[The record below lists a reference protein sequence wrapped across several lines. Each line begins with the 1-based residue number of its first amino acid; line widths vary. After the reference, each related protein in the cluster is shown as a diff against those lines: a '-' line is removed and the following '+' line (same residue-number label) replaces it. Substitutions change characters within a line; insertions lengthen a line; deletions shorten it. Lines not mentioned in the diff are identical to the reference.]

1 MPAMWGERGVP
12 LSPREELLRQLALD
26 QSYQRQLD
34 AVLAKQDGVRGPCG
48 LGFSCFKTHDTWG
61 YHVTITEFQNREY
74 AMGDYFE
81 DRIRAEHG
89 MSIEDPSAPSEV
101 GEVFDLTSTLSEED
115 AAKVAEAF
123 DRIRPLDADQ
133 KRNLLDILTEDYHAL
148 RSEIQQAFQKARR
161 KAQEE
166 VYAQFPEPETQVDR
180 FRIEAEELLKAQGK
194 AWRKLVK
201 RAAKEDVV
209 LKDQYLSH
217 WARQEWSAD
226 RVVASQTYD
235 TSERDKALAEARRPI
250 DRAERAALEEVDR
263 IQHKANRQI
272 RLAAISKDASEILN
286 TLPKAADIT
295 AKLDEAVRV
304 AHDEIEAEKAA
315 QPQRRLLG
323 RKR

>member
-1 MPAMWGERGVP
+1 MFPPPLDYERLRAMEQQFYSSLLQARQ
-12 LSPREELLRQLALD
+12 PRALD
-26 QSYQRQLD
+26 G
-34 AVLAKQDGVRGPCG
+34 VLGPCG
-48 LGFSCFKTHDTWG
+48 QGSRCFKTHDTWG
-61 YHVTITEFQNREY
+61 YHVTITEFENEEY

-89 MSIEDPSAPSEV
+89 IEDPAPSEV
-101 GEVFDLTSTLSEED
+101 NEVFDLTSTLSEED

-123 DRIRPLDADQ
+123 ERIRPLDADQ

-235 TSERDKALAEARRPI
+235 TSERDKALQEARRPI

-304 AHDEIEAEKAA
+304 ANEEIEAEKAL
-315 QPQRRLLG
+315 PQRRRLWG
-323 RKR
+323 